1 MMNKEYFLIQAI
13 TALVPKRTNWRLDS
27 DNTLTWGDNGDF
39 IPPSNEEIEKK
50 ANEFEAAYNALEYQ
64 RQRASEYPS
73 IVDQLDKIFHDGID
87 AWKEEIQAIKDKY
100 PKV

>member
-1 MMNKEYFLIQAI
+1 MQREHFLIQAI
-13 TALVPKRTNWRLDS
+13 TSLVPKKTNWRLD
-27 DNTLTWGDNGDF
+27 DGNILTWGDNGNF
-39 IPPSNEEIEKK
+39 TPPSDEEIQAK

-64 RQRASEYPS
+64 RKRAAEYPE